1 MKGYFSE
8 ETLKQF
14 SQLAGESFGTDF
26 SESGTYDF
34 TRCVRPDGS
43 AYGTNG
49 KCRKGTEGEK
59 KVEAPKV
66 SPNKPSKEVK
76 SKSEGNL
83 ESQYASKAKK
93 AQEAMAKGDM
103 DTALKLNREAMDIM
117 SKITSK
123 KEEKSPETQK
133 RETKIKGVV
142 DSLKKGGSSNLSSD
156 SKGAYITDK
165 VGKNEV
171 KTLITPKTDGSY
183 EIGYKVNNTYA
194 KGEVTD
200 RREQIRVALTAKR
213 QFDTALKSLPDGTR
227 VRAFA
232 FDDDGSG
239 DARRAAYEKLGFKH
253 QGNNVLT
260 GVVRNGKVEMMDF
273 AESENEN
280 TKLWYLILFGPPT
293 KKSSSQT
300 GTRSDPKSQK
310 AG

>member
-1 MKGYFSE
+1 
-8 ETLKQF
+8 
-14 SQLAGESFGTDF
+14 
-26 SESGTYDF
+26 
-34 TRCVRPDGS
+34 
-43 AYGTNG
+43 
-49 KCRKGTEGEK
+49 
-59 KVEAPKV
+59 
-66 SPNKPSKEVK
+66 
-76 SKSEGNL
+76 
-83 ESQYASKAKK
+83 
-93 AQEAMAKGDM
+93 
-103 DTALKLNREAMDIM
+103 M

-123 KEEKSPETQK
+123 KDKESPETQK

-156 SKGAYITDK
+156 SEGAYITDK

-213 QFDTALKSLPDGTR
+213 QFDTALKSLPDGTK

-253 QGNNVLT
+253 QGNNVMT

-273 AESENEN
+273 AERDSEES
-280 TKLWYLILFGPPT
+280 KAWYLILFGL
-293 KKSSSQT
+293 
-300 GTRSDPKSQK
+300 PK
-310 AG
+310 